1 MKTPFGSLALLSA
14 SAASAIVAQSTGHAG
29 LVQYGV
35 GTAAVF
41 VGLVLLAGAFRIACA
56 TQASVPTMLRGSRV
70 MRVGFGTFE
79 VGLGLLLR
87 MGLLGGLIAVAM
99 VLVLGHLLVHRPH
112 RLVVPR

>member
-1 MKTPFGSLALLSA
+1 VTRYFGSLALLA
-14 SAASAIVAQSTGHAG
+14 AAAASAIVAQSTGHAS

-41 VGLVLLAGAFRIACA
+41 VGFVLLAGAFRIACA

-70 MRVGFGTFE
+70 MRVGYGAFN
-79 VGLGLLLR
+79 VGLGLQLL
-87 MGLLGGLIAVAM
+87 GLLGGLIAGAM
-99 VLVLGHLLVHRPH
+99 VLVLGHLLVHCPH